1 LCKVA
6 SVTPVVVEWR
16 DAHAD
21 PSGGWVE
28 PHLIDQRSY
37 TVTSVG
43 FLLPEGEGGKPGH
56 VSIAQSWGRMH
67 GDPLEALDHVLHLPT
82 AMVTSVV
89 QL

>member
-1 LCKVA
+1 MWVPM
-6 SVTPVVVEWR
+6 TPVVVEWR

-21 PSGGWVE
+21 PAGTWVQPE
-28 PHLIDQRSY
+28 HVDQRPY